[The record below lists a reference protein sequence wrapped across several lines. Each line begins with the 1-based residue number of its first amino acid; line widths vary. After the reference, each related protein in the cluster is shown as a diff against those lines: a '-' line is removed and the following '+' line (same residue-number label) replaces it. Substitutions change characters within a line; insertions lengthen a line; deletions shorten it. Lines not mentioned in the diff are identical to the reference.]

1 MRAVNWPRIKKT
13 FYKRLNE
20 ERERRGWSK
29 SRMADECEIDRE
41 EFALYEGSN
50 MIFPRSTD
58 VIWIATVLDCSIDYL
73 FGLTDEREVRKG

>member
-1 MRAVNWPRIKKT
+1 
-13 FYKRLNE
+13 
-20 ERERRGWSK
+20 
-29 SRMADECEIDRE
+29 MADECEIDRE

-58 VIWIATVLDCSIDYL
+58 VIWIAAVLDCSIDYL